1 MANGVKTTIS
11 VREMGR
17 LLGLKKVE
25 SYYLVHKGY
34 FKTILVEGRMR
45 VVIDSFED
53 WYENQDYYHKTEGR
67 DPGEKLR
74 EKSLSVKDVSK
85 LLCVSEDLVYSLI
98 RKNGIATIAVGGKK
112 RIPKEIFYEWYRGQ
126 DRYRT
131 MEDRERDAALE
142 AASMT
147 MPEMA
152 KLLGVSRKSVYGI
165 LKDDNGKTF
174 KIITV
179 AGKKRILLDSFE
191 KWYAGQSKY
200 KKAAGS
206 DDKEVEPDDKE
217 VEPDDEK
224 KLYLTDR
231 EAAEMS
237 GYPLTEIQ
245 NWIRRGKLRPVK
257 FGSKVIRIKKS
268 DLDQFLSEI
277 GGKNGWL
284 H

>member
-1 MANGVKTTIS
+1 VANGVKTTIS

-34 FKTILVEGRMR
+34 FKTILVEG
-45 VVIDSFED
+45 
-53 WYENQDYYHKTEGR
+53 
-67 DPGEKLR
+67 
-74 EKSLSVKDVSK
+74 
-85 LLCVSEDLVYSLI
+85 
-98 RKNGIATIAVGGKK
+98 
-112 RIPKEIFYEWYRGQ
+112 
-126 DRYRT
+126 
-131 MEDRERDAALE
+131 
-142 AASMT
+142 
-147 MPEMA
+147 
-152 KLLGVSRKSVYGI
+152 
-165 LKDDNGKTF
+165 
-174 KIITV
+174 
-179 AGKKRILLDSFE
+179 KKRILLDSFE

-206 DDKEVEPDDKE
+206 DDKEVEPDD
-217 VEPDDEK
+217 EK
-224 KLYLTDR
+224 KLYLTVR

>member
-1 MANGVKTTIS
+1 
-11 VREMGR
+11 
-17 LLGLKKVE
+17 
-25 SYYLVHKGY
+25 
-34 FKTILVEGRMR
+34 
-45 VVIDSFED
+45 
-53 WYENQDYYHKTEGR
+53 
-67 DPGEKLR
+67 
-74 EKSLSVKDVSK
+74 
-85 LLCVSEDLVYSLI
+85 
-98 RKNGIATIAVGGKK
+98 
-112 RIPKEIFYEWYRGQ
+112 
-126 DRYRT
+126 

-206 DDKEVEPDDKE
+206 DDKEVEPDD
-217 VEPDDEK
+217 EK
-224 KLYLTDR
+224 KLYLTVR

-245 NWIRRGKLRPVK
+245 NWIRRGKLCPVK

-268 DLDQFLSEI
+268 DLDRFLSEI